1 MSYSPTPRVSALQ
14 RLIFVAFATLLSL
27 YSLPPSQAQTP
38 LNFNPVPE
46 EAPSRKQNLG
56 AGL

>member
-14 RLIFVAFATLLSL
+14 RLIFVAFATLLSF

-38 LNFNPVPE
+38 LNFNFLPE
-46 EAPSRKQNLG
+46 EAPTS
-56 AGL
+56 ATDASH